1 MSKPTGAADDAE
13 QILSKCRGLSHRVAT
28 FANRLTGE
36 SDAIAVEVN
45 SLEQALKKAEAVAK
59 AAKDEA
65 TLEQIREARGVI
77 RGMGPGGDLRKYM
90 KPKVPFMLRM
100 VLGTKVNVIAHR
112 LDQATALKEEY
123 YRFRDSCALIMLIS
137 SGLLAI
143 GMARAQVL
151 KDTGVEGYTFAPTLM
166 TGLQL
171 YLTWLCYFYV
181 ALALRE
187 NVLMMNG
194 SHIKGWWIRHHYF
207 SSACTLIMLGLPVYS
222 PAVFFL
228 CQRFMAWSSMQ
239 AAVMMVQN
247 HYQRRRMY
255 TRIALG
261 KNTAMDVVAGESSG
275 GSGQLLILYPL
286 LFVLQIWQ
294 ASLGV
299 AVAVRMF
306 PSFLEL
312 EGWLEVESV
321 GSDLRGARG
330 VCLVGIVFAYMAVNN
345 FITTVATLMEK
356 QRWKKPGASAGA
368 RPGGS
373 MRVSF
378 DGVAGAATG
387 KSKPKS
393 K

>member
-1 MSKPTGAADDAE
+1 MKRNA
-13 QILSKCRGLSHRVAT
+13 
-28 FANRLTGE
+28 
-36 SDAIAVEVN
+36 
-45 SLEQALKKAEAVAK
+45 QALKDA
-59 AAKDEA
+59 
-65 TLEQIREARGVI
+65 
-77 RGMGPGGDLRKYM
+77 GG
-90 KPKVPFMLRM
+90 
-100 VLGTKVNVIAHR
+100 
-112 LDQATALKEEY
+112 
-123 YRFRDSCALIMLIS
+123 
-137 SGLLAI
+137 
-143 GMARAQVL
+143 
-151 KDTGVEGYTFAPTLM
+151 EGYSFAPTLM

-194 SHIKGWWIRHHYF
+194 SHIKGWWIKHHYF
-207 SSACTLIMLGLPVYS
+207 SSACALLMLGLPVYS

-294 ASLGV
+294 ASLGATV
-299 AVAVRMF
+299 AWRMF

-312 EGWLEVESV
+312 EGWLEVESI

-330 VCLVGIVFAYMAVNN
+330 VCLVGFVFLYMAVNN
-345 FITTVATLMEK
+345 LVTTVATLMEK
-356 QRWKKPGASAGA
+356 QRGKKASGSASAGA
-368 RPGGS
+368 RTGGK
-373 MRVSF
+373 
-378 DGVAGAATG
+378 GVADVAAAAAAGT
-387 KSKPKS
+387 SKPKS